1 MATTEYT
8 TASAERVQLW
18 AKKIWLEMPR
28 EIFWGKFMKEND
40 LNSPIEVKRDLEG
53 NPGDR
58 LTFYLANKLDG
69 AGVAGDNILEDNEE
83 QLVTNTD
90 DVTLD
95 QRRNAVRL
103 KGQLSEK
110 RTAFDQRAVAKSQLK
125 TWLAEVIDDDLFSQF
140 DTAPSTTIFG
150 GNVASLALLTA
161 GGVITP
167 ALMDRL
173 VAKSAKADPKIWPVK
188 INGEDYFVLVIHT
201 DVAFDLERDSEWNQT
216 IRDAGVR
223 GDQNKI
229 FTGRYGMY
237 RGTVIHAHEKVPVG
251 TDAGAG
257 GNVAY
262 ASNMFLGRQAGCFA
276 WGKRPEA
283 WEKEFDYGN
292 SIGFAIGAI
301 WGFTKA
307 VFNGTDH
314 AYIALRTA
322 RTNV

>member
-1 MATTEYT
+1 MQTEYT

-40 LNSPIEVKRDLEG
+40 MNAPIEVKRDLEG
-53 NPGDR
+53 NPGDV

-69 AGVAGDNILEDNEE
+69 QGVSGDDTLEGQEE

-90 DVTLD
+90 TVTLD

-110 RTAFDQRAVAKSQLK
+110 RTAFDQRSVAKSQLK
-125 TWLAEVIDDDLFSQF
+125 TWLAEVIDDDLFTQF
-140 DTAPSTTIFG
+140 DTSPSTVVFG
-150 GNVASLALLTA
+150 GSVASLAALAA
-161 GGVITP
+161 GNVITP
-167 ALMDRL
+167 ALIDRC
-173 VAKSAKADPKIWPVK
+173 VAKSAKADPKIWPIRV
-188 INGEDYFVLVIHT
+188 NGEDYYVLVIHT
-201 DVAFDLERDSEWNQT
+201 DTAYDLEQDSTWHAAQ
-216 IRDAGVR
+216 RDAGVR
-223 GDQNKI
+223 GDENKI
-229 FTGRYGMY
+229 FTGRHGMW
-237 RGTVIHAHEKVPVG
+237 RGTVIHTHEKVPVG
-251 TDAGAG
+251 TDAGSG
-257 GNVAY
+257 GNVPY

-307 VFNGTDH
+307 VFDGTDH
-314 AYIALRTA
+314 AYIALRVA
-322 RTNV
+322 RTNN